1 MNLSNGFLQTTEK
14 ELKVFRGALWPLMKS
29 YSIMA
34 QTEVAPHSISGHFLM
49 HIIDLAS
56 QPLTLNKGLP
66 SSYLKINK

>member
-1 MNLSNGFLQTTEK
+1 MNLSNDFLQTTEK
-14 ELKVFRGALWPLMKS
+14 ELKVFRGVLWPLMNSS

-49 HIIDLAS
+49 HTIDLAS

-66 SSYLKINK
+66 SSYLK